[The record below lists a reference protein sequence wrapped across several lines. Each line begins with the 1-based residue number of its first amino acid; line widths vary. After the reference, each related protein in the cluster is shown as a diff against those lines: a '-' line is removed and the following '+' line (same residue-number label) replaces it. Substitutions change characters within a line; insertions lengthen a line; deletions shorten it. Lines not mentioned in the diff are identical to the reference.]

1 VGALERDEWAR
12 VAWQAMIA
20 EKLDA
25 RQLVFV
31 DEMGTNTALSPLY
44 AWAPRGQRA
53 RCSVPRNRGKNTTL
67 LASMSVE
74 GMGPTLAVEGTTNR
88 EVFEAY
94 IEWVLAPTLR
104 PGQVVVMD
112 NLSAHKGRKV
122 GELIEERRC
131 ELLYLPPYS
140 PDLNPIEEAFSK
152 IKSILRKAEARS
164 REALVGAMGAA
175 IWAVT
180 AQDARGFFEH
190 CGYGVAEFNR
200 YEG

>member
-1 VGALERDEWAR
+1 
-12 VAWQAMIA
+12 MIA

-25 RQLVFV
+25 RRLVFV

-94 IEWVLAPTLR
+94 VQRVLAPTLR

-112 NLSAHKGRKV
+112 NLSAHKG
-122 GELIEERRC
+122 
-131 ELLYLPPYS
+131 
-140 PDLNPIEEAFSK
+140 
-152 IKSILRKAEARS
+152 
-164 REALVGAMGAA
+164 
-175 IWAVT
+175 
-180 AQDARGFFEH
+180 H
-190 CGYGVAEFNR
+190 
-200 YEG
+200 

>member
-1 VGALERDEWAR
+1 VGALERDEWLRA
-12 VAWQAMIA
+12 AWQAMIA
-20 EKLDA
+20 EKLDT

-53 RCSVPRNRGKNTTL
+53 RCSVPRNRGRNTTL

-94 IEWVLAPTLR
+94 VEGVLAPTLR

-112 NLSAHKGRKV
+112 NLSAHKGHKV
-122 GELIEERRC
+122 RELIEKRRC

-152 IKSILRKAEARS
+152 IKGILRKAEART
-164 REALVGAMGAA
+164 REALVGAMGVA
-175 IWAVT
+175 IYKAVT
-180 AQDARGFFEH
+180 ARDARGFFEH
-190 CGYGVAEFNR
+190 CGYGTPA
-200 YEG
+200 